1 MNQNACMFDF
11 LKSVIGLGKAAGAPA
26 TEPDRAT
33 AKDIMV
39 DLRRLEAVSPQ
50 LAQRAIA
57 YVLTGEGGSVLLQLE
72 QQANAVQNALGR
84 YYTYMPT
91 ATAAQAAA
99 NAAIKA
105 RNNIIGRQYGPEAIW
120 IRRYFEVLTTS
131 HKGSRYGMFSHQ
143 GPSPLWLRGCFAKG
157 EFGLDKAPA
166 TDFNTIL
173 SWRDAEDSAT
183 VFALDLL
190 ILEKVN
196 QYYFR
201 DCDVA
206 SRFDFKRGLL
216 AEKQAVMEA
225 FPKYDRPA
233 QAIFIHILKQFDLVK
248 DEYFHF
254 IYRQYLLSTSK
265 AVREAAQNA
274 LLASPPEA
282 LAASAT
288 QTLADGNP
296 TARAQA
302 AQILPLVMGEQA
314 RPLLEKHLVN
324 ETSKTVRKVIE
335 LGVGSALVS
344 TDAAQTP
351 RTLNG
356 DGAEGYLAADGTEVL
371 APPIAAL
378 PGPTPIS
385 DSVKAGYYGMLD
397 KAHAQQIKHYEQ
409 QKARYE
415 HATADQRK
423 AWWRSSPPV
432 PPVPIDRAVADRY
445 CALLAS
451 DRPIDE
457 AAVAKVGNVSAF
469 TSYSSEV
476 AADPPFNNPELTL
489 WHLCRARTVE
499 AVGSKNSYWFI
510 GSLLNS
516 NGAIPAA
523 IHARLTNGADLR
535 TVMALMQQSLEPS
548 TLAMYALNTGLSED
562 LSAEATWPYL
572 ATQFDV
578 LDQALGQVAATDFR
592 DPPVLNALNLL
603 RLFPKLP
610 ARYFNTV
617 LIHAL
622 SSRKSVNK
630 PARALLLGIDG
641 IEQRLFPFLSDSK
654 QDVRSGVAE
663 MLGAIGAES
672 AVEPLRTALGKEKS
686 ELVRAAVLGALRRLQ
701 VDISSYVS
709 PEILIKEAANGLKG
723 KKAKEIGWFPLDT
736 LPALTWAAGGAVPSD
751 VPRWWIALAGK
762 LAQAGGNALFSLW
775 LDQLTPESAET
786 LGRHILGSF
795 LRYDATHWSEDEANA
810 YAKANAQQRYETY
823 RGYAKRFNNEFYN
836 SYTYERAFAD
846 LRAERFAI
854 YLNNA
859 QADRGIL
866 GLATRAEGTFAV
878 QMVRTY
884 MRDHY
889 KRTAQVKALTE
900 YLSGNTSPA
909 ALQLLL
915 SIARRHRT
923 NAVQVLAQ
931 ALVERLADERD
942 WTTDELADRTIPTA
956 GLDERGVLDLEIG
969 SRVYQAKLDAED
981 VLTLYNP
988 DGKVVKSLP
997 QVSDG
1002 PDKESATEAKKAFS
1016 NAKKELKQVHEFQAK
1031 RLYEALCVGRRWQ
1044 FADWQRFLLEH
1055 PIVGRLVQR
1064 LVWLGIDAQG
1074 EIVASFRPLEDLS
1087 LTDSSDNA
1095 VDPAAFAAVQ
1105 IAHRSLFTAEQS
1117 DAWKQHLADY
1127 KIEPLF
1133 NQFDRPVLARGVGA
1147 SIDDRAGYLIEAFK
1161 LRSGAQKLGYER
1173 AQAEDGGWF
1182 TQYLKPFAGVGITAA
1197 IEFTGSPLPEENRN
1211 VALVAAKFVRARKGQ
1226 RSGYGVQLAL
1236 NEVPPVLLSEVWN
1249 DLHQIAGAGS
1259 GFAADWRNKVG
1270 W

>member
-1 MNQNACMFDF
+1 
-11 LKSVIGLGKAAGAPA
+11 
-26 TEPDRAT
+26 
-33 AKDIMV
+33 
-39 DLRRLEAVSPQ
+39 
-50 LAQRAIA
+50 
-57 YVLTGEGGSVLLQLE
+57 
-72 QQANAVQNALGR
+72 
-84 YYTYMPT
+84 
-91 ATAAQAAA
+91 
-99 NAAIKA
+99 
-105 RNNIIGRQYGPEAIW
+105 
-120 IRRYFEVLTTS
+120 
-131 HKGSRYGMFSHQ
+131 MFSHQ
-143 GPSPLWLRGCFAKG
+143 GPSPSWLRGFFAQG
-157 EFGLDKAPA
+157 ELGLQTTLA
-166 TDFNTIL
+166 TDLNTIL

-190 ILEKVN
+190 VLEKVN

-201 DCDVA
+201 GHDIG
-206 SRFDFKRGLL
+206 SKFDFKAGLL
-216 AEKQAVMEA
+216 AEKQAVIEA
-225 FPKYDRPA
+225 FAKYDRPG

-254 IYRQYLLSTSK
+254 IYQQYLLTTSK

-274 LLASPPEA
+274 LLASPPET

-302 AQILPLVMGEQA
+302 AQILPLVMGERA
-314 RPLLEKHLVN
+314 RPLLENHLAN

-335 LGVGSALVS
+335 LGLGSGFV
-344 TDAAQTP
+344 TDDAAQTA
-351 RTLNG
+351 RTLKG

-371 APPIAAL
+371 SPPLAAL
-378 PGPTPIS
+378 PGPTPLT
-385 DSVKAGYYGMLD
+385 DSVKAGYYGLLD
-397 KAHAQQIKHYEQ
+397 QVNARQVKSYEQ

-415 HATADQRK
+415 QATAEQRK
-423 AWWRSSPPV
+423 AWWKSTAPTPPTPFDRS
-432 PPVPIDRAVADRY
+432 IAERY

-451 DRPIDE
+451 DIPINK
-457 AAVAKVGNVSAF
+457 AAVDKVGNVSLF
-469 TSYSSEV
+469 NSYQSEV
-476 AADPPFNNPELTL
+476 AADPPFNNPDLTL
-489 WHLCRARTVE
+489 WHLCRARSAE
-499 AVGSKNSYWFI
+499 ECGSNNTHWFLR
-510 GSLLNS
+510 SLLS
-516 NGAIPAA
+516 GHGGAIPAA
-523 IHARLTNGADLR
+523 IHARLVNGVDLR
-535 TVMALMQQSLEPS
+535 TVTTLMQGSLEPK
-548 TLAMYALNTGLSED
+548 TLAMHALNAGISED
-562 LSAEATWPYL
+562 LPAAAIWPSL
-572 ATQFDV
+572 AAQFDV
-578 LDQALGQVAATDFR
+578 LDQALGQVASTDFR
-592 DPPVLNALNLL
+592 DPPILNALNLL

-622 SSRKSVNK
+622 SSKKSVNK
-630 PARALLLGIDG
+630 PARALLLEIDG
-641 IEQRLFPFLSDSK
+641 IEQRLLPFLSDSK

-672 AVEPLRTALGKEKS
+672 AIEPLKKALGKEKS

-701 VDISSYVS
+701 VDVSSYVS
-709 PEILIKEAANGLKG
+709 PEILLKEATNGLKG
-723 KKAKEIGWFPLDT
+723 KKAKDIGWFPLDT
-736 LPALTWAAGGAVPSD
+736 LPALNWASGGAVPSD
-751 VPRWWIALAGK
+751 VPRWWIASAGK
-762 LAQAGGNALFSLW
+762 LAQPGGNALFALW
-775 LDQLTPESAET
+775 LDQLAPESAEA

-795 LRYDATHWSEDEANA
+795 LRYDATHCSEDEANA
-810 YAKANAQQRYETY
+810 YAKANAQQRYDTY
-823 RGYAKRFNNEFYN
+823 QDYAKRWDNEFYR
-836 SYTYERAFAD
+836 SYTYEKAFAD

-900 YLSGNTSPA
+900 YLSGNTSSA

-942 WTTDELADRTIPTA
+942 WTTDELADRTVPTA
-956 GLDERGVLDLEIG
+956 GLDERGIFDLEIG
-969 SRVYQAKLDAED
+969 SRVYQARLDAED

-997 QVSDG
+997 QVSEG
-1002 PDKESATEAKKAFS
+1002 PDKESAAEAKKALS

-1044 FADWQRFLLEH
+1044 LADWRRFLLEH

-1064 LVWLGIDAQG
+1064 LVWLGLDVQG

-1095 VDPAAFAAVQ
+1095 VDPASFAAVQ
-1105 IAHRSLFTAEQS
+1105 LAHRSLFTAEQGE
-1117 DAWKQHLADY
+1117 AWKQHLADY
-1127 KIEPLF
+1127 KVEPLF
-1133 NQFDRPVLARGVGA
+1133 NQLDRPVLTSGVGS
-1147 SIDDRAGYLIEAFK
+1147 SIDDRAGHIIEAFK
-1161 LRSGAQKLGYER
+1161 LRSAAQKLGYER

-1182 TQYLKPFAGVGITAA
+1182 TQYIKPFAGVAINAV
-1197 IEFTGSPLPEENRN
+1197 IEFTGSPLPEENRA

-1226 RSGYGVQLAL
+1226 RSSYGLQLAL
-1236 NEVPPVLLSEVWN
+1236 NEVPAVLLSEVWN
-1249 DLHQIAGAGS
+1249 DLHQIAATGS

>member
-1 MNQNACMFDF
+1 MFDF
-11 LKSVIGLGKAAGAPA
+11 LKSVIGIGKPAGVPA
-26 TEPDRAT
+26 TEADNAT
-33 AKDIMV
+33 VREIV
-39 DLRRLEAVSPQ
+39 TDLRRLETVSPQ

-57 YVLTGEGGSVLLQLE
+57 YVLTGESSSVLLQIE
-72 QQANAVQNALGR
+72 QQGSAVQNALSH
-84 YYTYMPT
+84 YHYMTPT
-91 ATAAQAAA
+91 TAAQTAAQT
-99 NAAIKA
+99 AIKA
-105 RNNIIGRQYGPEAIW
+105 RNNVHGRRYGSEATW
-120 IRRYFEVLTTS
+120 IRRYFEVLS
-131 HKGSRYGMFSHQ
+131 LPHKGARWGMFAHQ
-143 GPSPLWLRGCFAKG
+143 GPSPSWLRGFFARG
-157 EFGLDKAPA
+157 ELGLQAAPA
-166 TDFNTIL
+166 TDFTTIL

-190 ILEKVN
+190 ILEKSK
-196 QYYFR
+196 QYYFSGH
-201 DCDVA
+201 DIG
-206 SRFDFKRGLL
+206 SKFDFKAGLL
-216 AEKQAVMEA
+216 ADKLAIIEA
-225 FPKYDRPA
+225 FAKYDRPG
-233 QAIFIHILKQFDLVK
+233 QAIFIHVLKQFDLVK
-248 DEYFHF
+248 EEYFHF
-254 IYRQYLLSTSK
+254 IYQQYLLTTSK

-302 AQILPLVMGEQA
+302 AQLLPLVMGERA
-314 RPLLEKHLVN
+314 RPLLENHLAS

-335 LGVGSALVS
+335 LGLGSGFVS
-344 TDAAQTP
+344 NDAAQTA
-351 RTLNG
+351 RTLKG
-356 DGAEGYLAADGTEVL
+356 DGAEGYFAADGTEVL
-371 APPIAAL
+371 SPPLAAL
-378 PGPTPIS
+378 PGPTPLT
-385 DSVKAGYYGMLD
+385 DSVRAGYHGLLD
-397 KAHAQQIKHYEQ
+397 QANARQMKYYEQ

-415 HATADQRK
+415 QATADQRK
-423 AWWRSSPPV
+423 AWWKSTAPTPPV
-432 PPVPIDRAVADRY
+432 PFDRSIADRY

-451 DRPIDE
+451 DLPINE
-457 AAVAKVGNVSAF
+457 AAVTKVGNVSLF
-469 TSYSSEV
+469 NSYQSEV
-476 AADPPFNNPELTL
+476 AADPPFNNPDLTL
-489 WHLCRARTVE
+489 WHLCRARAAEQCV
-499 AVGSKNSYWFI
+499 SNNPHWFL
-510 GSLLNS
+510 SNLLNGH
-516 NGAIPAA
+516 GAIPAA
-523 IHARLTNGADLR
+523 IHARLVNGVDLR
-535 TVMALMQQSLEPS
+535 TVTALMQESLDPKK
-548 TLAMYALNTGLSED
+548 LAMHAVNAGISED
-562 LSAEATWPYL
+562 LSAAAVWPSL
-572 ATQFDV
+572 AAQFDV

-592 DPPVLNALNLL
+592 DPPILNALNLL

-622 SSRKSVNK
+622 SSKKSVNK

-641 IEQRLFPFLSDSK
+641 IEQRLLPFLSDSK

-663 MLGAIGAES
+663 MLGAIGA
-672 AVEPLRTALGKEKS
+672 AGAIEPLKTVLGKEKS

-701 VDISSYVS
+701 VDVSSYVT
-709 PEILIKEAANGLKG
+709 PEILLKEATNGLKG
-723 KKAKEIGWFPLDT
+723 KKAKDIGWFPLDT
-736 LPALTWAAGGAVPSD
+736 LPALNWASGGAVPSD
-751 VPRWWIALAGK
+751 VPRWWIALSGK
-762 LAQAGGNALFSLW
+762 LAQPGGNALFALW
-775 LDQLTPESAET
+775 LDQLAPESAEA

-795 LRYDATHWSEDEANA
+795 LRYDAAHCSEDEANA
-810 YAKANAQQRYETY
+810 YAKANAQQRYEQY
-823 RGYAKRFNNEFYN
+823 QEYARRWDNEFYRG
-836 SYTYERAFAD
+836 YTYERAFAD

-889 KRTAQVKALTE
+889 KRIAQVRALTE
-900 YLSGNTSPA
+900 YLSGNTSSA

-956 GLDERGVLDLEIG
+956 GLDERGILDLEIG
-969 SRVYQAKLDAED
+969 SRVYQARLDAED

-997 QVSDG
+997 QVSEG
-1002 PDKESATEAKKAFS
+1002 PDKESAAEAKKALS

-1044 FADWQRFLLEH
+1044 LADWRRFLLEH

-1064 LVWLGIDAQG
+1064 LVWLGLDAQS

-1095 VDPAAFAAVQ
+1095 VDPASFVSVQ
-1105 IAHRSLFTAEQS
+1105 LAHRSLFTAEQS
-1117 DAWKQHLADY
+1117 EAWKQHLADY
-1127 KIEPLF
+1127 KVEPLF
-1133 NQFDRPVLARGVGA
+1133 NQLDRPVLTSAAGS
-1147 SIDDRAGYLIEAFK
+1147 SIDDRAGHIIEAFK
-1161 LRSGAQKLGYER
+1161 LRSAAQKLGYER

-1182 TQYLKPFAGVGITAA
+1182 TQYIKPFAGVAVNA
-1197 IEFTGSPLPEENRN
+1197 VIEFTGSPLPEENRA

-1226 RSGYGVQLAL
+1226 RSSYGQQLAL

-1249 DLHQIAGAGS
+1249 DLHQIAAAGS

>member
-1 MNQNACMFDF
+1 MFDF
-11 LKSVIGLGKAAGAPA
+11 LKSVIGIGRPAGIPA
-26 TEPDRAT
+26 TEADNAT
-33 AKDIMV
+33 VREIVA
-39 DLRRLEAVSPQ
+39 DLKRLETVSPQ

-57 YVLTGEGGSVLLQLE
+57 YVLTGEGSSVLLQLE
-72 QQANAVQNALGR
+72 QQTNAVQNALGH
-84 YYTYMPT
+84 YHYMTPT
-91 ATAAQAAA
+91 TTAQTEAQT
-99 NAAIKA
+99 AIKA
-105 RNNIIGRQYGPEAIW
+105 RNNVLGRRYGPEATW
-120 IRRYFEVLTTS
+120 IRRYFEVLALP
-131 HKGSRYGMFSHQ
+131 HKGVRWGMFSHQ
-143 GPSPLWLRGCFAKG
+143 GPSPLWLRGFFAQG
-157 EFGLDKAPA
+157 ELGLQTTLA
-166 TDFNTIL
+166 TDLNTIL
-173 SWRDAEDSAT
+173 SWRDAGDSAT

-190 ILEKVN
+190 VLEKVN

-201 DCDVA
+201 GHDIG
-206 SRFDFKRGLL
+206 SKFDFKTGLL
-216 AEKQAVMEA
+216 AEKQPVIEA
-225 FPKYDRPA
+225 FAKYDRPG

-254 IYRQYLLSTSK
+254 IYQQYLLTTSK

-302 AQILPLVMGEQA
+302 AQILPLVMGERA
-314 RPLLEKHLVN
+314 RPLLENHLAN

-335 LGVGSALVS
+335 LGLGSGLVS
-344 TDAAQTP
+344 DDAAKTA
-351 RTLNG
+351 RTLKG

-371 APPIAAL
+371 SPPLAAL
-378 PGPTPIS
+378 PGPTPLT
-385 DSVKAGYYGMLD
+385 DSVKAGYFGLLD
-397 KAHAQQIKHYEQ
+397 QVNARQVKYYEQ

-415 HATADQRK
+415 QATADQRK
-423 AWWRSSPPV
+423 AWWKSTAPTPPTPFDRS
-432 PPVPIDRAVADRY
+432 IADRY

-451 DRPIDE
+451 DLPINE
-457 AAVAKVGNVSAF
+457 AAVNKVGNVSLF
-469 TSYSSEV
+469 NSYQSEV
-476 AADPPFNNPELTL
+476 AADPPFNNPDLTL
-489 WHLCRARTVE
+489 WHLCRARAAEECV
-499 AVGSKNSYWFI
+499 SNNPHWFLAN
-510 GSLLNS
+510 LLNGH
-516 NGAIPAA
+516 GAIPAA
-523 IHARLTNGADLR
+523 IHARLVNGVDLR
-535 TVMALMQQSLEPS
+535 TVTALMQKSLDPKK
-548 TLAMYALNTGLSED
+548 LAMHALNAGISED
-562 LSAEATWPYL
+562 LSAEAIWPAL
-572 ATQFDV
+572 AAQFEV

-592 DPPVLNALNLL
+592 DPPILNALNLL

-617 LIHAL
+617 LTHAL
-622 SSRKSVNK
+622 SSKKSVNK

-641 IEQRLFPFLSDSK
+641 IEQRLLPFLSDSK

-663 MLGAIGAES
+663 MLGAIGAEG
-672 AVEPLRTALGKEKS
+672 AIDPLKKALSKEKS

-701 VDISSYVS
+701 VDVSSYVS
-709 PEILIKEAANGLKG
+709 PEILLKEATNGLKG
-723 KKAKEIGWFPLDT
+723 KKAKDIGWFPLDT
-736 LPALTWAAGGAVPSD
+736 LPALSWASGGAVPSD
-751 VPRWWIALAGK
+751 VPRWWIASAGK
-762 LAQAGGNALFSLW
+762 LAQPGGNALFSLW
-775 LDQLTPESAET
+775 LDQLAPESAEA

-795 LRYDATHWSEDEANA
+795 LRYDATHCSEDEANA

-823 RGYAKRFNNEFYN
+823 QDYAKRWDNEFYRG
-836 SYTYERAFAD
+836 YTYERAFAD

-889 KRTAQVKALTE
+889 KRIAQVKALAE
-900 YLSGNTSPA
+900 YLSGNPSPA
-909 ALQLLL
+909 ALQMLL

-942 WTTDELADRTIPTA
+942 WTTDELADRTVPTA
-956 GLDERGVLDLEIG
+956 GLDERGILDLEIG
-969 SRVYQAKLDAED
+969 SRVYQARLDAED

-997 QVSDG
+997 QVSEG
-1002 PDKESATEAKKAFS
+1002 PDKESAAEAKKALS

-1044 FADWQRFLLEH
+1044 LADWRRFLLEH

-1064 LVWLGIDAQG
+1064 LVWLGLDAQG
-1074 EIVASFRPLEDLS
+1074 EIVGSFRPLEDLS

-1095 VDPAAFAAVQ
+1095 VDPASFAAVQ
-1105 IAHRSLFTAEQS
+1105 LAHRSLFTAEQS
-1117 DAWKQHLADY
+1117 EAWKQHLADY
-1127 KIEPLF
+1127 KVEPLF
-1133 NQFDRPVLARGVGA
+1133 NQLDRPVLTSGVGS
-1147 SIDDRAGYLIEAFK
+1147 SIDDRAGHIIEAFK
-1161 LRSGAQKLGYER
+1161 LRSAAQKLGYER

-1182 TQYLKPFAGVGITAA
+1182 TQYIKPFAGVAINAV
-1197 IEFTGSPLPEENRN
+1197 IEFTGSPLPEENRA

-1226 RSGYGVQLAL
+1226 RSSYGLQLAL

-1249 DLHQIAGAGS
+1249 DLHQIAATGS